1 MFECSFNG
9 NDCFDLVKKLFPI
22 HRSLTGNGFRKSL
35 NILKEYLPDI
45 NIFEVKSGTKVFDWT
60 IPKEWNCTQAYIE
73 DEHGE
78 RIIDI
83 ENSNLHVLGYSLP
96 MDEYLSLENLK
107 KIIYTQPDQKDAI
120 PYVTSYYKERSGFCM
135 SQNQLDFLKD
145 GKYHAVIKSTLEN
158 GSLTYGELI
167 IKGKTDE
174 EILISTYLC
183 HPSMANNECSGPA
196 VSVALAKYIKKKNGN
211 HRYTYRFIFIPET
224 IGSITYLSR
233 NLDYLKKHVK
243 AGFVLSCVGDDN
255 AYSAVHSRY
264 GNTLTDRVI
273 DNTFKSIGKD
283 TYKSYSYLYRGSD
296 ERQFNAPGVDLPVC
310 AVCRSKYGMF
320 KEYHTSLDNLDY
332 VSAKGLEGALNGM
345 IKVIEVLEHDYKYQ
359 IQVLCEP
366 QLGKRNLYPT
376 LSCKGSYASIQTM
389 TNFIAYADG
398 TQSLLDISERIF
410 VPAYALLDT
419 VNKLLEQDLLKIVE

>member
-1 MFECSFNG
+1 
-9 NDCFDLVKKLFPI
+9 
-22 HRSLTGNGFRKSL
+22 
-35 NILKEYLPDI
+35 
-45 NIFEVKSGTKVFDWT
+45 
-60 IPKEWNCTQAYIE
+60 
-73 DEHGE
+73 
-78 RIIDI
+78 
-83 ENSNLHVLGYSLP
+83 
-96 MDEYLSLENLK
+96 
-107 KIIYTQPDQKDAI
+107 
-120 PYVTSYYKERSGFCM
+120 M
-135 SQNQLDFLKD
+135 SQNQLDSLKD
-145 GKYHAVIKSTLEN
+145 GTYHAVINSSLEN

-196 VSVALAKYIKKKNGN
+196 VSVALAKYILEKKGN
-211 HRYTYRFIFIPET
+211 HRYTYRFIYIPET

-233 NLDYLKKHVK
+233 NLDHLKNHVK

-264 GNTLTDRVI
+264 GNTITDRVI
-273 DNTFKSIGKD
+273 DNTFKSIGKE

-320 KEYHTSLDNLDY
+320 SEYHTSLDNLDF
-332 VSAKGLEGALNGM
+332 VSAKGLDGAVNAM
-345 IKVIEVLEHDYKYQ
+345 IRVLEVLEHNHKYKVD
-359 IQVLCEP
+359 VLCEP

-376 LSCKGSYASIQTM
+376 LSCKGSYAGIQTM

-419 VNKLLEQDLLKIVE
+419 VHKLLDQNLLKIVE